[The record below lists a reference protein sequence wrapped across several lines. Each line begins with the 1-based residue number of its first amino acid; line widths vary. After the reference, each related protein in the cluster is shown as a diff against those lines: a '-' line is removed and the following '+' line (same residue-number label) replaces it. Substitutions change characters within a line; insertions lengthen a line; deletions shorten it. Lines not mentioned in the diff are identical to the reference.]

1 MSRTRRRGKRRVR
14 VDISRAGGIRIG
26 AAVFLLALVVRGV
39 YLYEGSDNPTF
50 RVPVVDSLTYDLNAR
65 ELAEAGLMGREFF
78 WQQFFYPFF
87 LSIVYLVSNSSV
99 VFARVA
105 QILLGSVTCV
115 LTYRLGERIFG
126 REAGVLAGL
135 MAAVYGPL
143 IFFEAELLAAGWAAG
158 WAAALIL
165 LLLKTAEQK
174 SVRLCLVLGLCS
186 ALAVMTRPNFIPFLL
201 AAGLWLGVVWI
212 RGQVGVRKSATG
224 LFVCVAG
231 FCAVTMPVCIKNYQV
246 TGRFSFLPATGGLNL
261 YIGNNPEFEATALR
275 PGVQWQKA
283 VELPLRHGFK
293 TAEER
298 QRFFYARTLDYVRE
312 EPTSFLKGLARKGA
326 EFCSSREMPGHI
338 DAYMFRR
345 WSRLLGLLMWK
356 VDGFGFPFGVL
367 LPLSL
372 LGLFLN
378 WGKVPT
384 ALLLLV
390 LLYPATVI
398 LTHVEARYRVPVI
411 IPMCILAGA
420 GLVRLTEWARMKQ
433 GLKLAGATAFCVGVG
448 FLCSIAGPFYSEKNI
463 DYEAELHYVLGGS
476 LGDRGRIAEAMDSYE
491 RAIRLRPDYLD
502 AHRNLGV
509 LLVEQSKLK
518 EAAAHYNKALGV
530 IGEDA
535 GLREGLGLALFEQG
549 KINEAIEQ
557 YHRAIEIEPERASA
571 HDNLGRAFFSR
582 GRLSD
587 AYEHFSRAVQLN
599 PDDPTPHN
607 NIGTLLAAQ
616 GRLREAIE
624 HYETSLRLRR
634 NQAWTLCNLASAFAG
649 LGEFA
654 EAVERFEEALRIAPD
669 DAETRFNLGVCLQQ
683 QGRTSEAITEYRKA
697 LLIDPQHMR
706 ARQALKELTRSP

>member
-1 MSRTRRRGKRRVR
+1 MSKTRRKGKKRVR
-14 VDISRAGGIRIG
+14 RDISRAGRIRIG
-26 AAVFLLALVVRGV
+26 AALFLLALVMRGV
-39 YLYEGSDNPTF
+39 YLYEGSDNPTSSA
-50 RVPVVDSLTYDLNAR
+50 PVVDSLTYDLIAR
-65 ELAEAGLMGREFF
+65 QVAEGWGMSREFF

-87 LSIVYLVSNSSV
+87 LSIVYWLSNCSI
-99 VFARVA
+99 VFARVV
-105 QILLGSVTCV
+105 QILIGSVACV
-115 LTYRLGERIFG
+115 LTYRLGERMFG
-126 REAGVLAGL
+126 RAGGVAAGL
-135 MAAVYGPL
+135 IASVYGPL
-143 IFFEAELLAAGWAAG
+143 IFFEAELLAAGWAAF

-165 LLLKTAEQK
+165 LFLKTAEK
-174 SVRLCLVLGLCS
+174 KNAGLCFALGLCG
-186 ALAVMTRPNFIPFLL
+186 ALSVLTRPNFIPFLL

-212 RGQVGVRKSATG
+212 RRRIGVRKFALG
-224 LFVCVAG
+224 WLAVVAG
-231 FCAVTMPVCIKNYQV
+231 FCAGTIPVCAKNYQV

-312 EPTSFLKGLARKGA
+312 EPTSFLKGLVRKGA

-338 DAYMFRR
+338 DAYMFRK
-345 WSRLLGLLMWK
+345 WSRLLGVLMWK

-378 WGKVPT
+378 WRKVPT
-384 ALLLLV
+384 VLLLFMV
-390 LLYPATVI
+390 LYPATVI
-398 LTHVEARYRVPVI
+398 LTHVEARYRVPVV
-411 IPMCILAGA
+411 IPMCVLAGG
-420 GLVRLTEWARMKQ
+420 GLVKIGELGRTKRWFKLGPACVFCLAL
-433 GLKLAGATAFCVGVG
+433 GL
-448 FLCSIAGPFYSEKNI
+448 LCSIAGPFYSEKHI

-476 LGDRGRIAEAMDSYE
+476 LADRGRTAEAMDSYE

-518 EAAAHYNKALGV
+518 EAAAHYDKALRV

-549 KINEAIEQ
+549 KINAAMEQ
-557 YHRAIEIEPERASA
+557 YHKAIEIEPERASA

-634 NQAWTLCNLASAFAG
+634 SQAWTLCNLASAFAS

-654 EAVERFEEALRIAPD
+654 KAAERFEEALRIAPD
-669 DAETRFNLGVCLQQ
+669 DAETRFNLGLCLQQ
-683 QGRTSEAITEYRKA
+683 QGRISEAITEYRKA

-706 ARQALKELTRSP
+706 ARQALNELTRSP